1 MTLNSSRKIQTI
13 ALITAI
19 LAVSVVF
26 TAGKKKS
33 YEFAEL
39 YENLPFKME
48 KVRRPAIPSRTVS
61 LTSYGAVGDGMTL
74 NTEAFAKAI
83 SGLSAK
89 GGGHLVVPEGIWLTG
104 PITLLSGV
112 DLHLEENAIIV
123 FSADQDL
130 YPIINTNFEGQDM
143 RRCLSPVNALGQK
156 NISITGKGI
165 IDGSGDKW
173 REVKKQNAP
182 PKVWKDL
189 LKSGGV
195 LSDKQDVWFPD
206 EGYKAARATSGNFN
220 KPAESLDENYIKTFL
235 RPVLVSIRECEG
247 VLLEGVTF
255 QNSPAWNIHPLF
267 SRNIIIKDINVRNPY
282 YATNGD
288 GIDIDACEN
297 VILQGATFDVGD
309 DAICI
314 KSGKD
319 EDGRRHG
326 IPCRNLLI
334 DRCTVYHG
342 HGGFVVGSEMSGGVE
357 NIKVTRNCYLGTDV
371 GLRFKS
377 TRGRGGVVRNI
388 WIDDIKM
395 KDIIANAVIFNLFYA
410 GKAATEAKGGTAAE
424 EPVFKADITTPEFC
438 GIHFKDI
445 VCNGAASA
453 IFINGLPE
461 KPVRD
466 LTFTDVVISADKGI
480 EVNAACDIV
489 FERVTVNTPGGDA
502 PKVTGSERISF
513 K

>member
-1 MTLNSSRKIQTI
+1 M
-13 ALITAI
+13 
-19 LAVSVVF
+19 
-26 TAGKKKS
+26 
-33 YEFAEL
+33 
-39 YENLPFKME
+39 
-48 KVRRPAIPSRTVS
+48 
-61 LTSYGAVGDGMTL
+61 
-74 NTEAFAKAI
+74 
-83 SGLSAK
+83 
-89 GGGHLVVPEGIWLTG
+89 
-104 PITLLSGV
+104 
-112 DLHLEENAIIV
+112 
-123 FSADQDL
+123 
-130 YPIINTNFEGQDM
+130 
-143 RRCLSPVNALGQK
+143 GQK

-195 LSDKQDVWFPD
+195 LSEKQDVWFPD

-410 GKAATEAKGGTAAE
+410 GKAATEAKGGTTAE